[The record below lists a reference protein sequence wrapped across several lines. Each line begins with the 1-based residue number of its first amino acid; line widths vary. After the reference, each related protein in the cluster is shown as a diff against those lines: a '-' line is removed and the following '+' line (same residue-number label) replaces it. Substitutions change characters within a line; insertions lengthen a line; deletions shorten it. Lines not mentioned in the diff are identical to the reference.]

1 MRKYKILICGLLV
14 SISLCACGKKENTYQ
29 EKTIAE
35 ELFEKGKDAVVGKA
49 EDVTDSAIIKM
60 AMERKLNKT
69 LTYEN
74 SSGEKVSFAY
84 SDKWITDND
93 LMLVEDVVYPDVDSY
108 IFFSVTDDDI
118 VKQHAG
124 LISIIPMPVE
134 YAMGW
139 VGYEL
144 PKKSSLQKYEEAMND
159 VIMSSMADSNLGGKK
174 SLTIGENAKCPA
186 LSYKMIDT
194 LQEYGIDQKM
204 NTNVVIFCADDVF
217 YVVLYAS
224 TLDFDDME
232 KGFDNFI
239 SNISV
244 ELNNNYDF

>member
-1 MRKYKILICGLLV
+1 MRKNIILICGLLV
-14 SISLCACGKKENTYQ
+14 SISLSACGKKENATYQ

-35 ELFEKGKDAVVGKA
+35 ELFEKGKGVVGGKVEEVA
-49 EDVTDSAIIKM
+49 DSAIIKM

-69 LTYEN
+69 LTYQN

-93 LMLVEDVVYPDVDSY
+93 LMLVEDVVYPDVDSF
-108 IFFSVTDDDI
+108 ILFSVTDDDI

-124 LISIIPMPVE
+124 VISIIPMPVE
-134 YAMGW
+134 YAMGL

-144 PKKSSLQKYEEAMND
+144 PKTSSLQKYEEAMND
-159 VIMSSMADSNLGGKK
+159 VIMLIIGESNLGGKK

-194 LQEYGIDQKM
+194 LQEIDKKL
-204 NTNVVIFCADDVF
+204 NTNAVIFCADDVF
-217 YVVLYAS
+217 YIVMYAS

-232 KGFDNFI
+232 KAFDNFI

-244 ELNNNYDF
+244 ELINNYDF